1 MMNLTMSMDA
11 FELPDVDEV
20 QLMEVFQTVSQL
32 ILNATKESPDL
43 GGETLASIHYKLFKD
58 FYETKQQKSRLAIMF
73 LQSQLGAIISQAG
86 KEKAVGLFIMGYTR
100 HWLKYVLIFE
110 SEMSSFL
117 SWYTFKNE
125 LPLNM
130 VPYIS
135 RIEELLPLAMD
146 IDHTKGLPENII
158 KEFQEFA
165 DASNDDAGEELKNW
179 LQNLMREALFYED
192 HDAQSLLLQFQKSFA
207 DLMKV
212 DPHNI
217 EFNTLFHQYGESWY
231 NEIKKR
237 KEWLDK
243 LIKELDL
250 FKDENLFR
258 LIRGFYWRKFGDK
271 SFRMALNQKEGK
283 IA

>member
-1 MMNLTMSMDA
+1 MSADS
-11 FELPDVDEV
+11 FEIPDVDEN
-20 QLMEVFQTVSQL
+20 QLMNVFETVSKL
-32 ILNATKESPDL
+32 ILDATKESPDL

-58 FYETKQQKSRLAIMF
+58 FHETNQQKSRLAIMF

-86 KEKAVGLFIMGYTR
+86 KEKDVGLFIMGYTR

-117 SWYTFKNE
+117 SWYTFKTE

-135 RIEELLPLAMD
+135 RIEELLPLAVN
-146 IDHTKGLPENII
+146 IDHLQGLPEKVI

-165 DASNDDAGEELKNW
+165 DAANDDAGEELKNW

-192 HDAQSLLLQFQKSFA
+192 SDAKSLLLQFQKSFA

-212 DPHNI
+212 DPHNV

-250 FKDENLFR
+250 FKDENLDR
-258 LIRGFYWRKFGDK
+258 LIRGFYWKKLSGK
-271 SFRMALNQKEGK
+271 SFRSALDQSQVRTSS
-283 IA
+283 

>member
-1 MMNLTMSMDA
+1 
-11 FELPDVDEV
+11 
-20 QLMEVFQTVSQL
+20 MEVFQTVSQL
-32 ILNATKESPDL
+32 ILGATKESPDL

-58 FYETKQQKSRLAIMF
+58 FYETKQQKTRLAIMI

-86 KEKAVGLFIMGYTR
+86 KEKDVGLFIMGYTR

-117 SWYTFKNE
+117 SWWTFKKE
-125 LPLNM
+125 LPINM
-130 VPYIS
+130 VSYIS
-135 RIEELLPLAMD
+135 RIEELLPLAVNVD
-146 IDHTKGLPENII
+146 SLQGLPEKII
-158 KEFQEFA
+158 KDFQEFA

-192 HDAQSLLLQFQKSFA
+192 HDAQSLLIQFQKSFS

-212 DPHNI
+212 DPHNV

-243 LIKELDL
+243 LIKGLDL
-250 FKDENLFR
+250 YKDDNLFR
-258 LIRGFYWRKFGDK
+258 LIRGFYWRKLGDN
-271 SFRMALNQKEGK
+271 SLRIALSKAQVRSSN
-283 IA
+283 

>member
-1 MMNLTMSMDA
+1 MSVDA
-11 FELPDVDEV
+11 FEFPDVDEN
-20 QLMEVFQTVSQL
+20 QLMEVFQTISKL
-32 ILNATKESPDL
+32 ILDATKESPDL

-58 FYETKQQKSRLAIMF
+58 FNESTQQKSRLAIMF
-73 LQSQLGAIISQAG
+73 LQSQLGALISQAG
-86 KEKAVGLFIMGYTR
+86 KEKDVGLFIMGYTR

-117 SWYTFKNE
+117 SWYTTKNE

-135 RIEELLPLAMD
+135 RIEELLPLAVNL
-146 IDHTKGLPENII
+146 DHLSGLPENVI

-192 HDAQSLLLQFQKSFA
+192 SDARALLLQFQKSFS

-212 DPHNI
+212 DPQNV
-217 EFNTLFHQYGESWY
+217 EFNTLFHQYGESWF
-231 NEIKKR
+231 NEIQKR

-243 LIKELDL
+243 LIKGLDL
-250 FKDENLFR
+250 YKEENLGR
-258 LIRGFYWRKFGDK
+258 LIRGYYWRKLSGKPFK
-271 SFRMALNQKEGK
+271 SAIDQSQAK
-283 IA
+283 AS

>member
-1 MMNLTMSMDA
+1 MMNLAMSVDA
-11 FELPDVDEV
+11 FEIPDVDEN
-20 QLMEVFQTVSQL
+20 QLMQVFETISKL
-32 ILNATKESPDL
+32 ILDATKESPDL

-58 FYETKQQKSRLAIMF
+58 FNESKQQKSRLAIMF

-86 KEKAVGLFIMGYTR
+86 KERDVGLFIMGYTR

-117 SWYTFKNE
+117 SWYTFNNE

-135 RIEELLPLAMD
+135 RIEELLPLAVD
-146 IDHTKGLPENII
+146 IEHLSGLPTKVI
-158 KEFQEFA
+158 KEFQDFA

-192 HDAQSLLLQFQKSFA
+192 TDARGLLIQFQKSFA

-243 LIKELDL
+243 LIKGLDL
-250 FKDENLFR
+250 FKEENLDR
-258 LIRGFYWRKFGDK
+258 LIRGFYWRKLGGKPFRFAIDK
-271 SFRMALNQKEGK
+271 KEIK
-283 IA
+283 A

>member
-1 MMNLTMSMDA
+1 MSADS
-11 FELPDVDEV
+11 FEIPDVDEN
-20 QLMEVFQTVSQL
+20 QLMDVFETVSKL
-32 ILNATKESPDL
+32 ILDATKESPDF

-86 KEKAVGLFIMGYTR
+86 KEKDVGLFIMGYTR

-125 LPLNM
+125 LTLNM

-135 RIEELLPLAMD
+135 RIEELLPLAVNET
-146 IDHTKGLPENII
+146 IGGGLPENTI

-165 DASNDDAGEELKNW
+165 DAANDDAGEELKNW

-192 HDAQSLLLQFQKSFA
+192 NDARTVLLQFQNSFS

-212 DPHNI
+212 DPQNV

-237 KEWLDK
+237 KDWLDK

-250 FKDENLFR
+250 FKDENLDR
-258 LIRGFYWRKFGDK
+258 LIRGFYWRKFGDN
-271 SFRMALNQKEGK
+271 SLRVALHQTSS
-283 IA
+283 

>member
-1 MMNLTMSMDA
+1 MSVDS
-11 FELPDVDEV
+11 FEIPDVDEN
-20 QLMEVFQTVSQL
+20 QLMEVFQTISKL
-32 ILNATKESPDL
+32 ILDATKESPDL

-58 FYETKQQKSRLAIMF
+58 FSDSKQQKSRLAIMF
-73 LQSQLGAIISQAG
+73 LQSQLGALISQAG
-86 KEKAVGLFIMGYTR
+86 KEKDVGLFIKGYTR
-100 HWLKYVLIFE
+100 QWLKYVLIFE
-110 SEMSSFL
+110 SEMASFL

-125 LPLNM
+125 LSLNM

-135 RIEELLPLAMD
+135 RIEELLPLAVD
-146 IDHTKGLPENII
+146 IEHLTGLPTNII
-158 KEFQEFA
+158 NEFQEFA

-192 HDAQSLLLQFQKSFA
+192 NEARGLLLQFQKSFA

-231 NEIKKR
+231 NEIQKR

-243 LIKELDL
+243 LIKGLDL
-250 FKDENLFR
+250 FKEENLFR
-258 LIRGFYWRKFGDK
+258 LIKGFYWRKFGEK
-271 SFRMALNQKEGK
+271 
-283 IA
+283 

>member
-1 MMNLTMSMDA
+1 MKVMSADA
-11 FELPDVDEV
+11 FEFPDVDEN
-20 QLMEVFQTVSQL
+20 QLMQVFETISKL
-32 ILNATKESPDL
+32 ILDATKESPDL

-58 FYETKQQKSRLAIMF
+58 FNENKQQKSRLAIMF

-110 SEMSSFL
+110 SEMASFL

-125 LPLNM
+125 LSRNM

-135 RIEELLPLAMD
+135 RIEELLPLAVD
-146 IDHTKGLPENII
+146 IDHLSGLPEKVI

-192 HDAQSLLLQFQKSFA
+192 NDARSLLMQFQKSFA

-243 LIKELDL
+243 LIKQLDL
-250 FKDENLFR
+250 FKDENLDR
-258 LIRGFYWRKFGDK
+258 LIKGFYWRKFGDN
-271 SFRMALNQKEGK
+271 SFRLAVNKKEVK
-283 IA
+283 S

>member
-1 MMNLTMSMDA
+1 MSVDS
-11 FELPDVDEV
+11 FEIPDVDEN
-20 QLMEVFQTVSQL
+20 QLMEVFQTISKL
-32 ILNATKESPDL
+32 ILDATKESPDL

-58 FYETKQQKSRLAIMF
+58 FSDSKQQKSRLAIMF
-73 LQSQLGAIISQAG
+73 LQSQLGALISQAG
-86 KEKAVGLFIMGYTR
+86 KEKDVGLFIMGYTR

-110 SEMSSFL
+110 SEMASFL

-125 LPLNM
+125 LSLNM

-135 RIEELLPLAMD
+135 RIEELLPLAVD
-146 IDHTKGLPENII
+146 IEHLTGLPTNII
-158 KEFQEFA
+158 NEFQEFA

-192 HDAQSLLLQFQKSFA
+192 NEARGLLLQFQKSFA

-231 NEIKKR
+231 NEIQKR

-243 LIKELDL
+243 LIKGLDL
-250 FKDENLFR
+250 FKEENLFR
-258 LIRGFYWRKFGDK
+258 LIKGFYWRKFGEK
-271 SFRMALNQKEGK
+271 SFRIAINQRELKV
-283 IA
+283 